1 MPLSEK
7 PAIGSAFQ
15 HQPLTTGHFQTNVQ
29 PLDANGY
36 SYSPGSV
43 PSGGAPRPRK
53 VNGEN
58 DDDERETTDPN
69 GDGKVFPL
77 GETPYV
83 MMLIL
88 AITYIILTI
97 RRRKKRVSA

>member
-1 MPLSEK
+1 MSNRHTHVLAQQPLSF
-7 PAIGSAFQ
+7 GR
-15 HQPLTTGHFQTNVQ
+15 FQTTVN
-29 PLDANGY
+29 PLDDNGKAY
-36 SYSPGSV
+36 APGQAS
-43 PSGGAPRPRK
+43 SGPKRVGPIG
-53 VNGEN
+53 GEGGG
-58 DDDERETTDPN
+58 TLPPDPYA
-69 GDGKVFPL
+69 GDAAPL